1 MAPLHSIVAAS
12 TNLSAE
18 SAPNWHVVHN
28 DIGSWGA
35 AAFLSPLSF
44 RHLFIEI
51 NLVPI
56 GEKVEDVTARPMVI
70 TKTFCMLSDP
80 RTFLKPTFSQ

>member
-1 MAPLHSIVAAS
+1 MGDDFKMS
-12 TNLSAE
+12 E
-18 SAPNWHVVHN
+18 
-28 DIGSWGA
+28 
-35 AAFLSPLSF
+35 
-44 RHLFIEI
+44 
-51 NLVPI
+51 PI